1 MWPLGCLF
9 FFGNTVQGKFLLAE
23 LSMTILSLVGEMK
36 EKKKKRNVD
45 EQFKTSDHRDNECR
59 QTPSEYVKNVSYR

>member
-1 MWPLGCLF
+1 M
-9 FFGNTVQGKFLLAE
+9 QGKFLLAE

-36 EKKKKRNVD
+36 EKRKKKRNV

-59 QTPSEYVKNVSYR
+59 QTPSEYVKNVSYQ

>member
-1 MWPLGCLF
+1 MWPLGLLF

-36 EKKKKRNVD
+36 EKRKKKEMLMNNLRPVIIEIMNVGKLH
-45 EQFKTSDHRDNECR
+45 QNT
-59 QTPSEYVKNVSYR
+59 